1 MSTSKGRQAL
11 GWFAA
16 LAALLAIV
24 ALGTEIGPPVAG
36 ETVPACRACP

>member
-1 MSTSKGRQAL
+1 MSTSRGRQAL
-11 GWFAA
+11 GWLAA

-24 ALGTEIGPPVAG
+24 VLGTEIGPPVAG